1 MSRRTARDV
10 TGRLSRCQL
19 SDIECADCRGEP
31 KERAVKYWVTY
42 PIVSAGYAG
51 DLLSGEAI
59 SRFTRAADAAGFDG
73 IGFTDHPA
81 PSDKWLRSGGHDALD
96 PFAALA
102 FVAASSDRLQLI
114 PNIVVLPY
122 RNPFLVAKL
131 AATLDVLSAGRFV
144 LSTALGYLRSEY
156 RALGVDF
163 NLRNELFDEALE
175 VLRGV
180 WTTDAFPFEGS
191 GYTASGVSANPKPAR
206 VPIWIGGNSQR
217 TRRRVAER
225 GDGWNPFPASAT
237 MAQTTGTVRLETV
250 EELSAMLDYL
260 WQKVDEAER
269 DRASIDIAFSAGHGD
284 VTAADFDPAR
294 HLDQLGELR
303 GVGVTWNG
311 VSVPGDS
318 LDHALE
324 ALAEYGEK
332 VIAPSRK

>member
-1 MSRRTARDV
+1 
-10 TGRLSRCQL
+10 
-19 SDIECADCRGEP
+19 
-31 KERAVKYWVTY
+31 VKYWVTY
-42 PIVSAGYAG
+42 PIVGGSYDPELVGG
-51 DLLSGEAI
+51 PAI
-59 SRFTRAADAAGFDG
+59 ARFTQAAEAAGFDG

-102 FVAASSDRLQLI
+102 FAAANSQRLQLI

-131 AATLDVLSAGRFV
+131 AATLDALSGGRFV

-156 RALGVDF
+156 RSLGVDF
-163 NLRNELFDEALE
+163 QARNELFDEALQ

-180 WTTDAFPFEGS
+180 WTTDAFAFEGT
-191 GYTASGVSANPKPAR
+191 GYTASGVSANPKPGH

-217 TRRRVAER
+217 TRRRVAEL
-225 GDGWNPFPASAT
+225 GDGWNPFPASEV

-250 EELSAMLDYL
+250 DDLSKMLDYL
-260 WQKVDEAER
+260 WPKVEEAGR
-269 DRASIDIAFSAGHGD
+269 DRASIDVAFTAAHGD
-284 VTAADFDPAR
+284 VASSDFDAAR
-294 HLDQLGELR
+294 HVDTLGELSAL
-303 GVGVTWNG
+303 GVTWNG

-318 LDHALE
+318 TGHALE
-324 ALAEYGEK
+324 SLAKYGET